1 MKYNMLRD
9 ILFGNIAICGREV
22 AVLFCYLLQ
31 IRDKHNLNMSKINL
45 KCILKFI

>member
-31 IRDKHNLNMSKINL
+31 IRDKYNLNMSKIKL